1 MADLRTRLF
10 DCELPSPLVLA
21 SGPRSYAAAGV
32 WEAYKA
38 GAGAVVTKT
47 LRPTLPVNPTP
58 HIIAPNSRGLRNSL
72 INAEEWS
79 DISWEQ
85 WVYEE
90 IPALAGHPGALIVSV
105 GHTAQDV
112 EKFIQPVASSKG
124 VDIIECVSYSSAAMV
139 PLVVAVRANTDLPIL
154 AKLSFNWGAEL
165 LPTAEAALEAGCSG
179 FTAID
184 SIGPA
189 LQIDIETGH
198 PLLGSAG
205 GKGWMSGAA
214 IKPLALALVADL
226 KTRFGRPVVGTGGV
240 FSAADVI
247 EMSMAG
253 ADAVGVC
260 SAPILYGNEW
270 FAKTLKKLDLWLTEH
285 NYSSL
290 GEIVSFALPR
300 LHPQRISSGLDFRFD
315 PLLCTLCRR
324 CVTVCPYNA
333 RQLSGDSRGDE
344 SIIMSL
350 DREKCRSCGLCS
362 SVCAPRALTRSPTE

>member
-1 MADLRTRLF
+1 MTKLQTRLF
-10 DCELPSPLVLA
+10 NCELPSPLVLA
-21 SGPRSYAAAGV
+21 SGPRSYGAAGV

-58 HIIAPNSRGLRNSL
+58 HILKPSSRGLHNTL

-79 DISWEQ
+79 DISWED

-112 EKFIQPVASSKG
+112 EKFIEFLESSEG
-124 VDIIECVSYSSAAMV
+124 VDIIECVSYSATDMV
-139 PLVVAVRANTDLPIL
+139 PLIAVVRANTDLPIL

-165 LPTAEAALEAGCSG
+165 LPAAEAVLEAGCSG

-189 LQIDIETGH
+189 LQIDIETGR
-198 PLLGSAG
+198 PFLASEG

-240 FSAADVI
+240 FSAEDII

-253 ADAVGVC
+253 ADAVGAC

-270 FAKTLKKLDLWLTEH
+270 FTKTLKKLELWLTEH
-285 NYSSL
+285 NYSNL
-290 GEIVSFALPR
+290 EEIVGFALPH
-300 LHPQRISSGLDFRFD
+300 LQPHRIANGLDFRFD
-315 PLLCTLCRR
+315 PLLCTLCQR

-333 RQLSGDSRGDE
+333 RQLSGDTRRDE
-344 SIIMSL
+344 SITMLL
-350 DREKCRSCGLCS
+350 DSEKCRSCGLCS
-362 SVCAPRALTRSPTE
+362 SVCAPQALTSEIIP